1 MLISDWSSDVCSS
14 DRVSTRLIISTQPIS
29 TNRSPPPKLS
39 PVVSVSKTISRIP
52 ILSPRSLREASD
64 QATNLRARLLLR
76 AIGRDHGIGAR
87 TLFRVGR
94 LARQD
99 RLESRRRHALPR
111 EHTRP
116 LHQRSAEHTSE
127 LQSLMRL

>member
-1 MLISDWSSDVCSS
+1 MGGPVWSGLI
-14 DRVSTRLIISTQPIS
+14 VSTHPHA

-39 PVVSVSKTISRIP
+39 RVVAVAKTISRIP
-52 ILSPRSLREASD
+52 ILAPRIRREASD

-99 RLESRRRHALPR
+99 RLESRRRHPLPR

-116 LHQRSAEHTSE
+116 LHQFGRGDDHDLVYTPVAAGCEQKRDT
-127 LQSLMRL
+127 

>member
-1 MLISDWSSDVCSS
+1 MRISDWSSDVCSS
-14 DRVSTRLIISTQPIS
+14 DLKVRPVSTRLIISTQPIS

-87 TLFRVGR
+87 TLFPLGR
-94 LARQD
+94 LARQE
-99 RLESRRRHALPR
+99 RPESRRRHALPR
-111 EHTRP
+111 EHNDRK
-116 LHQRSAEHTSE
+116 SAWLGKSV
-127 LQSLMRL
+127 